1 MKTISSV
8 NNPVITNL
16 AGLKD
21 KTKRTTA
28 SMFLIEGY
36 HLVEEALK
44 LNLLVMVLS
53 SNENT
58 LKKFNLQ
65 EQYLVTDLIIKKLS
79 TTKTPQD
86 IIGVVRMPLTP
97 ALTDL
102 VKIKNLKIVL
112 LDDISDP
119 GNLGT
124 IIRTAA
130 ALGYNA
136 VVASNNTVDYY
147 NEKVIRASQG
157 AIFKVKLLKQ
167 DLLQTITVLQN
178 NDLKIFGTAVNNAAN
193 IQTVGRHQC
202 FGVVFGN
209 EAHGVSSQILACT
222 DTNVTIPMVNDV
234 ESLNVGI
241 ASAIVMWE
249 LSK

>member
-1 MKTISSV
+1 MKTISSI
-8 NNPVITNL
+8 NNPLITNL

-21 KTKRTTA
+21 KSKRIAA

-44 LNLLVMVLS
+44 HNLLAMVLS

-58 LKKFNLQ
+58 LKKINLQ
-65 EQYLVTDLIIKKLS
+65 EEYLVTDLIIKKLS

-86 IIGVVRMPLTP
+86 IIGVVRMPLTTS
-97 ALTDL
+97 LTDL
-102 VKIKNLKIVL
+102 VKIKSLKIVL

-157 AIFKVKLLKQ
+157 AIFKVKLLRQ
-167 DLLQTITVLQN
+167 DLFQAINFLQKH
-178 NDLKIFGTAVNNAAN
+178 DLKIFGTAVNNAVN
-193 IQTVGRHQC
+193 IQTVSCNNR
-202 FGVVFGN
+202 FGVIFGN
-209 EAHGVSSQILACT
+209 EAHGVSSRILACT
-222 DTNVTIPMVNDV
+222 DINVTIPMVNDV

-241 ASAIVMWE
+241 ASAIAMWE